1 MFRLAH
7 LSDIHLGPLPRVRRR
22 DLMSKR
28 ITGYINWRRNRAK
41 AMGNAALA
49 LVLDDMEAR
58 NPDHIAVTGDLVNLS
73 LDEEIRAGRRWLE
86 GLGEARDVSFV
97 PGNHDAYVVGALD
110 RTIRELRGF
119 MSSEWQNEGL
129 KPFPFLR
136 VRGDVALI
144 GVNSARATPA
154 FVAAGH
160 FSQRQGDALA
170 AILAETGGRGLCRVV
185 MIHHPPVR
193 GAAAPSKRLFGI
205 GRFQEVIGQ
214 SGAELILHGH
224 THLQTVHS
232 ISGAGGPVPVV
243 GVAAAGQMPGG
254 RRPAAGWNEI
264 SIARAGE
271 NWSVKLERRVVDD
284 ACLSVQAIETLDLS
298 PGVFTPRASP

>member
-7 LSDIHLGPLPRVRRR
+7 LSDIHLGPLPKVRRR

-58 NPDHIAVTGDLVNLS
+58 APDHIAVTGDLVNLS

-86 GLGEARDVSFV
+86 GLGDGRDVSFV
-97 PGNHDAYVVGALD
+97 PGNHDAYVIGALD
-110 RTIRELRGF
+110 RTMREMQAFITSDR
-119 MSSEWQNEGL
+119 QNDGL
-129 KPFPFLR
+129 KKFPFLR
-136 VRGDVALI
+136 VRGEVALL

-154 FVAAGH
+154 FVAVGH
-160 FSQRQGDALA
+160 FSQRQADALA
-170 AILAETGGRGLCRVV
+170 VLLDDARKQGLCRVV
-185 MIHHPPVR
+185 LIHHPPVR

-205 GRFQEVIGQ
+205 GRFQQVIEEA
-214 SGAELILHGH
+214 GAELVLHGH
-224 THLQTVHS
+224 THLATAHA
-232 ISGAGGPVPVV
+232 IAGPAGPVPVI

-254 RRPAAGWNEI
+254 RRPAAAWNEI
-264 SIARAGE
+264 SIARTDARFAIM
-271 NWSVKLERRVVDD
+271 LERRGVD
-284 ACLSVQAIETLDLS
+284 AAGRSVQTVERLDLS
-298 PGVFTPRASP
+298 PGVFTPR